1 MLSETEK
8 RAIQLA
14 KKVFEHFTSDAL
26 PLAKEILALEEELN
40 KVADQGPSGAVKQP
54 LPMAVPV
61 NGHAVTK
68 SVSTIRVAPQS
79 LNLPAG
85 ILSGKQMQPA
95 MAESEQDNGLPF

>member
-40 KVADQGPSGAVKQP
+40 KVADQGSSAVIK
-54 LPMAVPV
+54 LPVPIAAPI
-61 NGHAVTK
+61 NGHAGPKPVR
-68 SVSTIRVAPQS
+68 TIRVAPQS

-95 MAESEQDNGLPF
+95 MAEPEQNNCLPF